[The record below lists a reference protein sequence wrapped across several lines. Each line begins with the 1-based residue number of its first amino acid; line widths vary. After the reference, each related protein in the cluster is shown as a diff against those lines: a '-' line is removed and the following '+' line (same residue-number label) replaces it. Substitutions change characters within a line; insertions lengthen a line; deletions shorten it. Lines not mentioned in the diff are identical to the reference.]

1 MCYVFGLIFSQ
12 KTNVF
17 SMRTYDEI
25 FKQVLARY
33 RCPHVEIERRNKPDK
48 NGRPLVAWQ
57 CVTCGERV
65 GKIVPVHTLRE
76 SELRSLPLWNRELEQ
91 AYWRQMLGEA
101 YQRREGERSGD
112 MERWRRKYAA
122 YLATS

>member
-1 MCYVFGLIFSQ
+1 MCYDSWLIFSQ
-12 KTNVF
+12 KTTVF

-25 FKQVLARY
+25 FKHVSAKY

-48 NGRPLVAWQ
+48 NGRPHVAWQ

-65 GKIVPVHTLRE
+65 GEIVPVKTLRKG
-76 SELRSLPLWNRELEQ
+76 ELESLPLWNKNLEQ

-101 YQRREGERSGD
+101 YQRREREHSA
-112 MERWRRKYAA
+112 ELARWRRKYDA
-122 YLATS
+122 Y